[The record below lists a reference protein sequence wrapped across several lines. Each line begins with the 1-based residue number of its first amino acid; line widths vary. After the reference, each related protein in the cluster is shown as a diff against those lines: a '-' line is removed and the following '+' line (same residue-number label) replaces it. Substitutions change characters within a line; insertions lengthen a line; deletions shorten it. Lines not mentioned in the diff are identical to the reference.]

1 MYTYSRSQGAFA
13 GVSLEATVIGTRS
26 EANEG
31 YYGKPVKAKDILAGK
46 VKSPAGALKLLQ
58 ELSKY

>member
-26 EANEG
+26 EANEE
-31 YYGKPVKAKDILAGK
+31 YYGKLVKAKDILAGK
-46 VKSPAGALKLLQ
+46 VKPPAGARKLLQ